1 MEFLLW
7 STFND
12 KWSILSLLTS
22 KSSCPIMKKD
32 ISYWCKIILCFMG
45 LRISWLN
52 TFELNKAW
60 NGWVRWSTKSRIAH
74 VRKTSLVW
82 PRTHVIYLLGK
93 LFSKFPPQ
101 WLAPLWVSLT
111 LYKKHRNASLG
122 CIFDTI
128 LPHLF
133 SPENLKVLQGRDWC
147 LWWWFQGL
155 SWSYLSRIISHGP
168 DMRQEELTSSVND
181 HYWKP
186 TLALVLR
193 VLRVMFHVNSST
205 GIW

>member
-1 MEFLLW
+1 M
-7 STFND
+7 
-12 KWSILSLLTS
+12 ILPHNEKGHLILVQDY
-22 KSSCPIMKKD
+22 IMLHGTQN
-32 ISYWCKIILCFMG
+32 IMTEYF
-45 LRISWLN
+45 WLN
-52 TFELNKAW
+52 KVW
-60 NGWVRWSTKSRIAH
+60 NGWVRLSTKSRIAH
-74 VRKTSLVW
+74 VRKTSLVQ

-168 DMRQEELTSSVND
+168 DMSL
-181 HYWKP
+181 
-186 TLALVLR
+186 
-193 VLRVMFHVNSST
+193 
-205 GIW
+205 